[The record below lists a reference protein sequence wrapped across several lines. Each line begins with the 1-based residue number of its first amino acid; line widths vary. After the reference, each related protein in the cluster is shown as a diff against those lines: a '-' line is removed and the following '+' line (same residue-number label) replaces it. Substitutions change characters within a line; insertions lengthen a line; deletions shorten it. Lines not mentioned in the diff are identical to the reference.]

1 MKYVFFSQISQFDIP
16 KIEQILSQNKI
27 EFLIKTPYESSLA
40 AGWIT
45 PGSTFNQHSLFIN
58 SIKFNEAKSLLNL
71 GAS

>member
-1 MKYVFFSQISQFDIP
+1 MKYVFFSQVSQFDIP

-45 PGSTFNQHSLFIN
+45 PGSMFNQHSLFIN
-58 SIKFNEAKSLLNL
+58 SIKLKEAESLLNL